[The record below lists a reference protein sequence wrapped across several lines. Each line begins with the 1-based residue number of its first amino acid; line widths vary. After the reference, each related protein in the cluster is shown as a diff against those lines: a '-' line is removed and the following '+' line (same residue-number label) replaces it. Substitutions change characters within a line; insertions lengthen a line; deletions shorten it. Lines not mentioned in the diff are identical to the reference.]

1 MPAGGGPQARP
12 GNRPP
17 GTGDGPSKPT
27 SANPGLMKFHPTSMK
42 SDPTSMKSDPE
53 GGAANPLRAETL
65 IDFGFGQA
73 EVASAPPDVASK

>member
-1 MPAGGGPQARP
+1 MPAGGGPQAWP

-42 SDPTSMKSDPE
+42 SDPR
-53 GGAANPLRAETL
+53 GGAANPLRVETL